1 MIEWAGKRYW
11 LVGASEGLG
20 AALAHKMSAAGVHLF
35 LSARSEDK
43 LNDLA
48 ASLPGKSDVVPV
60 DVSDSESVK
69 AAAEAVGDIDGVVQI
84 AGVYWPFG
92 AKNWDEDQAIAMAD
106 INFTGAMRLMG
117 AVVPKFVERDAGHI
131 VLTGSL
137 SGFRGLPGAAAYT
150 SSKAGVMTLAE
161 SLYAD
166 LHKTN
171 VRPCFGEWHGR
182 FEMEHI
188 SANKVAAVIVMAREL
203 GRAEGELRGFID
215 RMGEEEQAALVTVMW
230 IGRGAFE
237 VEEWNEAFET
247 AMNEATTP
255 TADYLIGT
263 PHLADHLEA
272 GLDALG
278 ISAVDEENQL
288 M

>member
-1 MIEWAGKRYW
+1 
-11 LVGASEGLG
+11 
-20 AALAHKMSAAGVHLF
+20 MSAAGVHLI

-43 LNDLA
+43 LNALA
-48 ASLPGKSDVVPV
+48 ARLPGKSEVVTV
-60 DVSDSESVK
+60 DVSDTESVK
-69 AAAEAVGDIDGVVQI
+69 AAAAAVGDIDGIVQI

-92 AKNWDEDQAIAMAD
+92 ANKWDADQAIAMAD

-171 VRPCFGEWHGR
+171 VRVQLVNPGFVKTR
-182 FEMEHI
+182 LTDKNDFNMPFIMEPED
-188 SANKVAAVIVMAREL
+188 AAREFFEHMNTDAFKRSFPTL
-203 GRAEGELRGFID
+203 FSWVFRGSQFLPD
-215 RMGEEEQAALVTVMW
+215 WLYYRLFA
-230 IGRGAFE
+230 
-237 VEEWNEAFET
+237 
-247 AMNEATTP
+247 
-255 TADYLIGT
+255 
-263 PHLADHLEA
+263 
-272 GLDALG
+272 
-278 ISAVDEENQL
+278 
-288 M
+288 